1 MPQSPST
8 DLPANAA
15 TSAIADGPEE
25 QLRANVYSLLAHLL
39 AAPPDDTSLEL
50 LQQINGQGDGEDTM
64 LGASWSMLR
73 QAALRADPNELKD
86 EYHDLFLGM
95 GRGELVP
102 YGSWY
107 LTGFLME
114 QPLAQLRGDLKRL
127 GFERQDGVTEPEDH
141 AAALC
146 DVMSM
151 IITGEA
157 AASLETQ
164 ADFFHHHI
172 YSWMERF
179 FRDMQQASSAR
190 FYRAVGQLGE
200 QFLQVESEQL
210 RFWAPTAPP
219 TPKDRQN

>member
-1 MPQSPST
+1 MSQSPST
-8 DLPANAA
+8 DLPASA
-15 TSAIADGPEE
+15 TSGAIAEGPEE
-25 QLRANVYSLLAHLL
+25 QLRANVYGLLAHLL
-39 AAPPDDTSLEL
+39 AAAPDGPSLEL
-50 LQQINGQGDGEDTM
+50 LQQINGQGDGQDTM
-64 LGASWSMLR
+64 LGAAWSMLR
-73 QAALRADPNELKD
+73 QAAQRTTPNALRD

-114 QPLAQLRGDLKRL
+114 QPLAQLRSDLKRL
-127 GFERQDGVTEPEDH
+127 GFERQEGVSEPEDH

-151 IITGEA
+151 IIAGEA

-164 ADFFHHHI
+164 ADFFHRHVH
-172 YSWMERF
+172 SWMERF
-179 FRDMQQASSAR
+179 FRDMQQATSAR

-200 QFLQVESEQL
+200 QCLQVELEQL
-210 RFWAPTAPP
+210 RFWAPAAPT